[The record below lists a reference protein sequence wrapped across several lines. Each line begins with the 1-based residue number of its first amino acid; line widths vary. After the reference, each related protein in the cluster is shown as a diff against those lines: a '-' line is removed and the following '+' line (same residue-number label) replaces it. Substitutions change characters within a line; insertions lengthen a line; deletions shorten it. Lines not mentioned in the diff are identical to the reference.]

1 MEVVLDS
8 SSSKSRAKLFF
19 LGLDWLQ
26 SLGGF
31 GLPNKTTKK
40 LLSPPRRFLWAV
52 ALESQVPG
60 SRNWSSLLLLRS
72 NNIASDGL
80 GLRPISSL
88 AKEGG
93 KKYEGAAAAAAEEV
107 VETAGREL
115 GQGGDDDT
123 EVSASVSDKGGA
135 SCHAQQTQ
143 QLQEKRS
150 H

>member
-1 MEVVLDS
+1 M
-8 SSSKSRAKLFF
+8 
-19 LGLDWLQ
+19 
-26 SLGGF
+26 
-31 GLPNKTTKK
+31 
-40 LLSPPRRFLWAV
+40 
-52 ALESQVPG
+52 
-60 SRNWSSLLLLRS
+60 LLRS

-93 KKYEGAAAAAAEEV
+93 KKYEGAAAAAEEV
-107 VETAGREL
+107 VETAGREQ
-115 GQGGDDDT
+115 GQGGDGDT
-123 EVSASVSDKGGA
+123 GVSASVSDKGGA

>member
-19 LGLDWLQ
+19 LGSDWIQ

-40 LLSPPRRFLWAV
+40 LLSPPRRVLCAVFLK
-52 ALESQVPG
+52 SQVPG

-80 GLRPISSL
+80 GLRPISSV

-93 KKYEGAAAAAAEEV
+93 KKDKGAAAEEV
-107 VETAGREL
+107 VEAAGREQ

-123 EVSASVSDKGGA
+123 EVSASVNDKGGA
-135 SCHAQQTQ
+135 SCHAH